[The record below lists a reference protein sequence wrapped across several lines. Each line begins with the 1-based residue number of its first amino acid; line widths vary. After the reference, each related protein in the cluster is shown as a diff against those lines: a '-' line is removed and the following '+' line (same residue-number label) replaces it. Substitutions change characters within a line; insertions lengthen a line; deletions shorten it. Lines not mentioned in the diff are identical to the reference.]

1 MAYNP
6 EKLVSMG
13 RMSEIL
19 ARTKQEYEN
28 KITTEAGGARCIR
41 APRRTSTL
49 RTSSV
54 IEAFFHPG
62 EGTGPQEWGMCSW

>member
-28 KITTEAGGARCIR
+28 KITTEARRGAVSGHQDGPQRFGQQR
-41 APRRTSTL
+41 DRGVL
-49 RTSSV
+49 
-54 IEAFFHPG
+54 HPG
-62 EGTGPQEWGMCSW
+62 EGTGSPRMGMCSW

>member
-28 KITTEAGGARCIR
+28 KITTEAGGALYQGTKTDLN
-41 APRRTSTL
+41 ASD
-49 RTSSV
+49 SSV
-54 IEAFFHPG
+54 IEAFF
-62 EGTGPQEWGMCSW
+62 TQEKAPVPRMGMCSW